1 MKNLLLDFD
10 GTLIAD
16 NGGLAYDPATVT
28 LLPGVVEGL
37 KRFRNI
43 GVRFFIVT
51 NQSKIS
57 RGICTEADVVACID
71 RVTHLLKEEG
81 ITIEGAQWCPHR
93 SEDACDCR
101 KPKTGMWKALQQRF
115 SDLRASETVMV
126 GDSDRDVLLGQAI
139 HCTTA
144 RILSP
149 RYPRTVEAEYLVR
162 SINELADILL
172 VPADRLYQFHE
183 VVEFAEGIHA
193 QGHSI
198 VTTNGAFD
206 LFHAGHRYVIDEA
219 HKHGD
224 FLIVGINSDAS
235 VRRAKGEGRPIQN
248 EETRAR
254 MVARYADAVFIFDDD
269 DPRPWLPKIRPQA
282 HVNAATYGEQC
293 IERPVLDQIGAKLFL
308 VPVKKE
314 LGSTTQFLSDTFS
327 TH

>member
-1 MKNLLLDFD
+1 MKYLLLDFD

-16 NGGLAYDPATVT
+16 NGGRPYDPVAVT

-37 KRFRNI
+37 RRFRDV
-43 GVRFFIVT
+43 GMRFFIVT
-51 NQSKIS
+51 NQSKIG

-71 RVTHLLKEEG
+71 HVIHLLKEQG
-81 ITIEGAQWCPHR
+81 VVIEAAEWCPHR
-93 SEDACDCR
+93 PEDACRCR
-101 KPKTGMWKALQQRF
+101 KPQTGLWEALRKRF
-115 SDLRASETVMV
+115 PEIMMSETVIV
-126 GDSDRDVLLGQAI
+126 GDADRDVLLGQAI
-139 HCTTA
+139 GCTTA
-144 RILSP
+144 RILSSTHP
-149 RYPRTVEAEYLVR
+149 QTVQPEYLVR
-162 SINELADILL
+162 SLNELADVLL
-172 VPADRLYQFHE
+172 VPADRLYEFAE
-183 VVEFAEGIHA
+183 VVEFAEGLHA

-206 LFHAGHRYVIDEA
+206 LFHAGHRFLIDEA

-235 VRRAKGEGRPIQN
+235 VRRAKGEGRPVQN
-248 EETRAR
+248 AETRAR

-293 IERPVLDQIGAKLFL
+293 IERLVLDQIGAKLIL

-314 LGSTTQFLSDTFS
+314 LGSTTQFLSDS
-327 TH
+327 LPSH

>member
-1 MKNLLLDFD
+1 MKFLLLDFD

-28 LLPGVVEGL
+28 LLPGVAAGL
-37 KRFRNI
+37 KRFGDI

-57 RGICTEADVVACID
+57 RGICSEADVVARID
-71 RVTHLLKEEG
+71 RVIHLLREQG
-81 ITIEGAQWCPHR
+81 VHIEGAEWCPHR
-93 SEDACDCR
+93 LEDACDCR
-101 KPKTGMWKALQQRF
+101 KPKTGMWKALQRRF
-115 SDLRASETVMV
+115 FDLRASETVMV
-126 GDSDRDVLLGQAI
+126 GDSDRDVEFGQAI
-139 HCTTA
+139 GCTTA
-144 RILSP
+144 RILSS
-149 RYPRTVEAEYLVR
+149 YPRTVAAEYLVR
-162 SINELADILL
+162 SLNELADILL
-172 VPADRLYQFHE
+172 APADRLYQFDE

-206 LFHAGHRYVIDEA
+206 LFHAGHRFLIDEA
-219 HKHGD
+219 HKQGD

-235 VRRAKGEGRPIQN
+235 VRRAKGEGRPVQN

-254 MVARYADAVFIFDDD
+254 MVARFADAVFIFDDD
-269 DPRPWLPKIRPQA
+269 DPRPWLPKIRPQV

-293 IERPVLDQIGAKLFL
+293 VERLILDQIGTKLVL

-314 LGSTTQFLSDTFS
+314 LGSTTQFLSSSLPSD
-327 TH
+327 